1 MSDPG
6 HILLLL
12 AIALALDAAF
22 GEPEWLWSR
31 VTHPIVAIGKIIGWL
46 DWRLNKPSDEPSQR
60 RIAGIVTTAMIVAGS
75 VMLGLLVEALPV
87 ADVLVALGGAVLLS
101 HRSLMKHVGDVASAL
116 ENGLDEGRTAVG
128 RIVGRNP
135 QRLDE
140 AGVARAA
147 VESGAENFSDGVVA
161 PAFWF
166 IVGGLPGLIA
176 YKAVNTADS
185 MIGHRNAKYRDFGWA
200 AARLDDLLNFAPARL
215 TAALFALADLSVRGL
230 RTAIRDARGHR
241 SPNAGWPEAS
251 AARILDL
258 ALAGPRT
265 YAGQFV
271 DDPWMNPE
279 GRQDATPQD
288 IRESVDLYWRAWAIL
303 FGLCVVGALVL

>member
-12 AIALALDAAF
+12 AIALALDAVF

-31 VTHPIVAIGKIIGWL
+31 VMHPIVAIGKIIGWL
-46 DWRLNKPSDEPSQR
+46 DWRLNRLTDPPGQR
-60 RIAGIVTTAMIVAGS
+60 RIAGIMTAVMIVAGS
-75 VMLGLLVEALPV
+75 VMTGLLIEALPV
-87 ADVLVALGGAVLLS
+87 ADVLVALGAAILLS
-101 HRSLMKHVGDVASAL
+101 HRSLMKHVSDVATGL
-116 ENGLDEGRTAVG
+116 ERGLPEGRDAVG

-135 QRLDE
+135 NSLDE

-147 VESGAENFSDGVVA
+147 IESGAENFSDGVVA

-166 IVGGLPGLIA
+166 VIGGLPGLIA

-185 MIGHRNAKYRDFGWA
+185 MIGHRNAKYVDFGWA
-200 AARLDDLLNFAPARL
+200 AARLDDAMNFVPARL
-215 TAALFALADLSVRGL
+215 TAALFALADFRVRGL
-230 RTAIRDARGHR
+230 KAAWRDARGHR

-251 AARILDL
+251 AAAILGL

-279 GRQDATPQD
+279 GRQEATPGD
-288 IRESVDLYWRAWAIL
+288 VRESLDLYWRAWAVLLGIAIL
-303 FGLCVVGALVL
+303 GALLL

>member
-1 MSDPG
+1 MIDPG

-12 AIALALDAAF
+12 AIALALDAAL

-31 VTHPIVAIGKIIGWL
+31 IMHPIVAAGRVIGWL
-46 DWRLNKPSDEPSQR
+46 DWRLNRPSDAPRQQK
-60 RIAGIVTTAMIVAGS
+60 IAGIMATALIVAGS
-75 VMLGLLVEALPV
+75 VMLGLALEALPL
-87 ADVLVALGGAVLLS
+87 ADIIAAVSAAILIS
-101 HRSLMKHVGDVASAL
+101 HRSLMNHVGDVARGL
-116 ENGLDEGRTAVG
+116 DRGLDEGRAAVG

-135 QRLDE
+135 QSLDE

-147 VESGAENFSDGVVA
+147 VESGAENFSDGVIA

-185 MIGHRNAKYRDFGWA
+185 MIGHRNTRYRDFGWA
-200 AARLDDLLNFAPARL
+200 AARLDDAMNYIPARL
-215 TAALFALADLSVRGL
+215 TAALFALADLKLRGL
-230 RTAIRDARGHR
+230 KAAIRDARGHR
-241 SPNAGWPEAS
+241 SPNAGWPEA
-251 AARILDL
+251 AAAKILGL

-265 YAGQFV
+265 YAGQFI

-279 GRQDATPQD
+279 GRQAATPRD
-288 IRESVDLYWRAWAIL
+288 IRESLDLYWRAWAIL
-303 FGLCVVGALVL
+303 LAFAILGALVL